1 VGELTLEELASQAGV
16 GAVAAIVLIG
26 IGLLL
31 LPRRAE
37 KWRRRRRPHRLSPN
51 RRPSPPTEEP
61 SPEPSPTEEPSPEPP
76 PVNPLVGKWEG
87 TDADGST
94 NRLTIRREDPTNR

>member
-31 LPRRAE
+31 LPRRGGEVEA
-37 KWRRRRRPHRLSPN
+37 
-51 RRPSPPTEEP
+51 PSPSASAVAEP
-61 SPEPSPTEEPSPEPP
+61 SPEPSDRGTLAGTFSDRGALARAAARESARRQVGGDGCGWKHQQAHDPE
-76 PVNPLVGKWEG
+76 G
-87 TDADGST
+87 GS
-94 NRLTIRREDPTNR
+94 D